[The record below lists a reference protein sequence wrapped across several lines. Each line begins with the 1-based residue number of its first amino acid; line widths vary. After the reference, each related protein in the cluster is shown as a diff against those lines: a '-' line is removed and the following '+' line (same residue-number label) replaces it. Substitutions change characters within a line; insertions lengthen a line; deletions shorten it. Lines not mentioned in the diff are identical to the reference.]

1 MNPSQTSVEA
11 YRRSKQKI
19 ESETVRVYAAIR
31 NCLGDITDRE
41 ISEVTHL
48 PTNYVWSRRSRLV
61 EKGLVVRSQV
71 RMCFISGFQATA
83 WRLKKK

>member
-1 MNPSQTSVEA
+1 MNTQIEA
-11 YRRSKQKI
+11 YRLNRQKI
-19 ESETVRVYAAIR
+19 ASETARVLVAIR

-41 ISEVTHL
+41 IAAVTNL
-48 PTNYVWSRRSRLV
+48 PINYVWSRRSRLV
-61 EKGLVVRSQV
+61 EKGLVEKACV